1 MVSLEQFCY
10 GAAGCYPEELGE
22 VGEIE
27 LPVELLVAT
36 RPYLNERRIGGGP
49 PVGVRGH
56 RSLPEVIVLEDVP
69 YLVDGHH
76 KAKRAFDEGVNF
88 LLCRALITESI
99 RVAEKLERRG
109 VDFIGNI
116 QIGNV

>member
-49 PVGVRGH
+49 PVDLGAPGLLRAPGA
-56 RSLPEVIVLEDVP
+56 
-69 YLVDGHH
+69 LV
-76 KAKRAFDEGVNF
+76 
-88 LLCRALITESI
+88 
-99 RVAEKLERRG
+99 
-109 VDFIGNI
+109 
-116 QIGNV
+116 